1 MGRKGS
7 SEKVLVRLVG
17 SPKAA
22 IPTTELPPWGRNA
35 CLRSPPPLPH
45 PMLGHWLGAA
55 LEKHDFGEEAVV
67 DSSQS
72 FARADEHLSLKDLS

>member
-1 MGRKGS
+1 
-7 SEKVLVRLVG
+7 
-17 SPKAA
+17 
-22 IPTTELPPWGRNA
+22 
-35 CLRSPPPLPH
+35 
-45 PMLGHWLGAA
+45 MLGHWLGAA